1 MSIRSWAAAAAILA
15 LLVACSRRSREP
27 KHAPAPGAAGEV
39 SVPPRAVTPPPR
51 PAPVFPTPPPE
62 PQGGVSEVRVAV
74 GPTSPAQVLATLAGR
89 KSAGAAEA
97 DCGSGPTAELQC
109 VDLVVAG
116 LPKRASLPKIQVFAK
131 KRGADAFV
139 GPCPESAD
147 GVDCA
152 GLLGESAAIRMV
164 GRKPRLEFTRAGFQ
178 VRWRALNLASE
189 PHDVKLVVV
198 F

>member
-1 MSIRSWAAAAAILA
+1 MSLRSHAAVLAILA
-15 LLVACSRRSREP
+15 LLSACSRRSSEQP
-27 KHAPAPGAAGEV
+27 APASRAAGAVPV
-39 SVPPRAVTPPPR
+39 SPEAAAAPPHR

-62 PQGGVSEVRVAV
+62 PQGGVSEVRVAA
-74 GPTSPAQVLATLAGR
+74 GGRPPAQVIATLPG
-89 KSAGAAEA
+89 SQSPGASEA
-97 DCGSGPTAELQC
+97 DCGSGPGAKLQC

-116 LPKRASLPKIQVFAK
+116 IPKTASFPKVSVFAK

-139 GPCPESAD
+139 GPCDEIAE

-152 GLLGESAAIRMV
+152 GVLGESAAIRMA
-164 GRKPRLEFTRAGFQ
+164 GRKPHLEVTRAGFQ
-178 VRWRALNLASE
+178 VRWRAMNLAAD